1 MGWGGGGGGG
11 EWSVR
16 RFSQSKKVIPAD
28 NFFSQKECV
37 SGRGE
42 GFRLPYIDHTG
53 ICRWEGYSFQ
63 AIYSGS
69 SNHRKLV

>member
-1 MGWGGGGGGG
+1 MGWGGGGGSGQLDDLA
-11 EWSVR
+11 SPR
-16 RFSQSKKVIPAD
+16 KLSPQII
-28 NFFSQKECV
+28 FFSQKECV